1 MPLGAPRW
9 VSTGRMFSLVTETW
23 NPVTGCRHDC
33 SYCWARRLALG
44 RLRGTGRYRN
54 GFEPRLNP
62 EELRRRFS
70 SGVVFVS
77 DMGDLF
83 GEWVPAEWI
92 RAVIGH
98 VSRFPGTLFLFMTKN
113 PARYLDFADE
123 FPGNVILGATIETNR
138 DSLASRVS
146 RAPPPSA
153 RARRDRGKLFPSL
166 PPLNRGGGMRF
177 VRRDP
182 AGAHVTFAHAT
193 SARRGSEAE
202 RRLRRERFRE
212 FVRRF
217 EELCGRLGGEFDY
230 DGGEVVCWVRAGAVD
245 ALGDH
250 VGELHSLVREFGPA
264 LGHRL
269 VQLKFLKPL
278 PGDWE
283 EFAEVLFD
291 PDTRSYRV
299 TAQVY
304 SGGVPPEGLTAAEEI
319 EREEPLGA
327 PLHVK
332 LIEEAFVDQNPVT
345 GELAGVGSASADLP
359 LGRVREGA
367 QELRLLVDRVIGA
380 ARRLAEE
387 AREKLIVPAEE

>member
-1 MPLGAPRW
+1 
-9 VSTGRMFSLVTETW
+9 
-23 NPVTGCRHDC
+23 
-33 SYCWARRLALG
+33 
-44 RLRGTGRYRN
+44 
-54 GFEPRLNP
+54 
-62 EELRRRFS
+62 
-70 SGVVFVS
+70 
-77 DMGDLF
+77 
-83 GEWVPAEWI
+83 
-92 RAVIGH
+92 
-98 VSRFPGTLFLFMTKN
+98 
-113 PARYLDFADE
+113 
-123 FPGNVILGATIETNR
+123 
-138 DSLASRVS
+138 
-146 RAPPPSA
+146 
-153 RARRDRGKLFPSL
+153 
-166 PPLNRGGGMRF
+166 MRF
-177 VRRDP
+177 VRSRDP
-182 AGAHVTFAHAT
+182 AGAPVAFAHT
-193 SARRGSEAE
+193 TGARRGGEAE
-202 RRLRRERFRE
+202 RRLRRARFRE

-217 EELCGRLGGEFDY
+217 EELCGRLGGESDY
-230 DGGEVVCWVRAGAVD
+230 DGGEVVCWVRVDAVD

-278 PGDWE
+278 PGHWE

-304 SGGVPPEGLTAAEEI
+304 SGGVPPEGLAAAEEEI